1 MPADETPNGVLI
13 VRLTEVGI
21 GQQIL
26 SAQTALPP
34 RHVVLDFSAVTY
46 IASIHLGQLL
56 KLRQHLHAHDR
67 QVCLFAL
74 QPAVRKLFRITS
86 LDLVLD
92 LHDHEAAA
100 VASLR

>member
-1 MPADETPNGVLI
+1 MPPDATPNGVLI

-21 GQQIL
+21 SQQIL
-26 SAQTALPP
+26 SAQSATPP
-34 RHVVLDFSAVTY
+34 QHVVLDFSAVTY
-46 IASIHLGQLL
+46 VASIDLGHLL

-67 QVCLFAL
+67 RVCLFAL
-74 QPAVRKLFRITS
+74 QPAVRNLFRITS

-100 VASLR
+100 VASLK